1 MTDRFTHDA
10 APYVL
15 GALPPEDRLAFE
27 AHLAGCPACE
37 AEVRGFAGLPGLL
50 SRLPAAEIPD
60 VLEGEP
66 AAPRSLM
73 PSLQARTRRHR
84 RARRWRALAVA
95 AVAACLAA
103 VGAVVVVDAVRHP
116 PAVHQ
121 TAAVSFQRSVATAPV
136 SAEATLTDVPEGT
149 RIQMTCRYSG
159 VLDGWPREYVLQVVP
174 KGGGDPEQLASWPVR
189 STYDYGLDVVTPHSR
204 DRIDRIEVATATGKV
219 LLTLRP

>member
-27 AHLAGCPACE
+27 AHLAECPECA
-37 AEVRGFAGLPGLL
+37 AQVREFAGLPGLL
-50 SRLPAAEIPD
+50 SRLPAADVPD

-73 PSLQARTRRHR
+73 PALLSRARRHR
-84 RARRWRALAVA
+84 RARRWRTLAVGA
-95 AVAACLAA
+95 IAACLAV
-103 VGAVVVVDAVRHP
+103 VGTVAVVDAVHRA

-121 TAAVSFQRSVATAPV
+121 TAALAFQRSVPTLPV
-136 SAEATLTDVPEGT
+136 SAEATLTDMPDAT

-159 VLDGWPREYVLQVVP
+159 ALDGRPHEYVLRVVP
-174 KGGGDPEQLASWPVR
+174 KGGQPEQLASWPVR
-189 STYDYGLDVVTPHSR
+189 STYDYGVDVVTAHPR
-204 DRIDRIEVATATGKV
+204 DRIDRLEVTSGSGRV
-219 LLTLRP
+219 LLTLRL